1 MIKFIKFILF
11 CYSLLLA
18 LSIALFVLI
27 LIVSTIDA
35 LF

>member
-1 MIKFIKFILF
+1 MIKFILF
-11 CYSLLLA
+11 CCALLFG